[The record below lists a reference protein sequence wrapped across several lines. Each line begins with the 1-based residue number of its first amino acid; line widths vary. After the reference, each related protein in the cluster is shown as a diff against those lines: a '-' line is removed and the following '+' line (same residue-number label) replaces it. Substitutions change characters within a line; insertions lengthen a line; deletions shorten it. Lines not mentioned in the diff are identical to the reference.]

1 MTSDRGPGP
10 APLTYD
16 MELRRLDESLRRA
29 VDVRPGDHVLDIGC
43 GAGGTTL
50 RAARAAW
57 PGRALGV
64 DVSASA
70 IEHARQR
77 AREQGVV
84 NVDFECGDAQS
95 HPFPRRPFDVAI
107 SRFGT
112 MFFDDPAAAFAHVGR
127 ALRTHGRL
135 VMMVW
140 QAGARNEWD
149 VAIRRALEGPEG
161 GREPFSLA
169 DPSRV
174 TGLLEGA
181 GFVDVTFGDVEEPVF
196 YGGDVPTAL
205 AWVRGFAST
214 SATLGALD
222 PAAAAQAS
230 GRLEEMLAA
239 HLRDD
244 GVWLGARAWIV
255 AARRG

>member
-1 MTSDRGPGP
+1 MTGDRGPVP
-10 APLTYD
+10 APLAYD
-16 MELRRLDESLRRA
+16 AELRRLDESLRRA
-29 VDVRPGDHVLDIGC
+29 VDIRPGDRVLDIGC
-43 GAGGTTL
+43 GAGRTTL

-64 DVSASA
+64 DVSAPA
-70 IEHARQR
+70 IEHARRR

-84 NVDFECGDAQS
+84 NVDFECGDAQA

-140 QAGARNEWD
+140 QAGDRNEWD
-149 VAIRRALEGPEG
+149 VAIRRALGGAEG
-161 GREPFSLA
+161 GTEPFSLA
-169 DPSRV
+169 EPSTV
-174 TGLLEGA
+174 AGLLEGA
-181 GFVDVTFGDVEEPVF
+181 GFVDVTFEDVDEPVF
-196 YGGDVPTAL
+196 YGGDVATAL
-205 AWVRGFAST
+205 EWVRGFACT
-214 SATLGALD
+214 SATLAARG
-222 PAAAAQAS
+222 PAAAAQAA